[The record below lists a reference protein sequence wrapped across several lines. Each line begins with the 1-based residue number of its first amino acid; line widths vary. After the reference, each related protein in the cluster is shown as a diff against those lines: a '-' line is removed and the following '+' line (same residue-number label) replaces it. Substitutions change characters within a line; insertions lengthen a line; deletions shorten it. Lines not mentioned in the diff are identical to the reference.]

1 MNKRISAH
9 VDGLFANAPVTP
21 RIAEVKEELLAGLN
35 DKYNDL
41 ISEGHSEDDAF
52 TTVVSGIGDISDL
65 IGVITGRSPDG
76 ANSENSGKSLRS
88 LFISVGVALY
98 VLSLAA
104 FLFMGLLMMETAGMI
119 VMTCICAVATGL
131 IVYGA
136 NIARVESNYCK
147 ANDTFVEEYKEAAA
161 GNSRRAKM
169 KRAASSSLWTL
180 LVVFYLAISFATGRW
195 DISWILFLVG
205 ACIQQ
210 IMVFTFSPAARRK
223 AWHGIL
229 WTGTVV
235 LYFIISFTFGAWVW
249 SWMIF
254 LGAAALEQIIRFV
267 ALWNQ
272 PDND

>member
-9 VDGLFANAPVTP
+9 IDGLFAPAPVTP

-52 TTVVSGIGDISDL
+52 TTVVAGIGDVSDL
-65 IGVITGRSPDG
+65 IGVITGQSTDG
-76 ANSENSGKSLRS
+76 TDSEKTGKSLRS

-104 FLFMGLLMMETAGMI
+104 FLFMGLLMMESAGMI
-119 VMTCICAVATGL
+119 VMICICAVATGL
-131 IVYGA
+131 VVYGA
-136 NIARVESNYCK
+136 NIARAESNYRR
-147 ANDTFVEEYKEAAA
+147 ADDTFVEEYKEAVA
-161 GNSRRAKM
+161 GNSRRVKL

-180 LVVFYLAISFATGRW
+180 LVVFYLAVSFATGRW
-195 DISWILFLVG
+195 DVSWILFLVG

-210 IMVFTFSPAARRK
+210 VMVFTFSPAARSK

-235 LYFIISFTFGAWVW
+235 LYFIISFVFGAWVW

-254 LGAAALEQIIRFV
+254 LGAAAMEQIIRFI

-272 PDND
+272 SDNV